1 MKDLRKLK
9 GKLKIATDNKTP
21 SEINSIILRG
31 ITAAFASIIKK
42 YYVSENIEALI
53 NYVNEKKILSSAE
66 YKRLLSE
73 AKDFYT
79 VILCA
84 LFITPLK
91 EATNSFKYKEL
102 DKSKK
107 QMLFNSLESELTEF
121 FIDWMCQLDIEPL
134 LFYRMG
140 ISYNK
145 EFNVNLYMKS
155 QVSYGLTPIEEQILK
170 EQIISIVSN
179 YIIESVGIQLG
190 LAGLDYIDYDRSHMN
205 QEKHCID
212 TMLEKSFAKPN

>member
-42 YYVSENIEALI
+42 YYISENIEALI

-102 DKSKK
+102 DKIKK
-107 QMLFNSLESELTEF
+107 QMLFNSLQNELTEF
-121 FIDWMCQLDIEPL
+121 FIDWMCQLDIDPL

-145 EFNVNLYMKS
+145 VFNVNLYIKS
-155 QVSYGLTPIEEQILK
+155 QVSYGLTPIEDQILK
-170 EQIISIVSN
+170 EQTISIVCN

-190 LAGLDYIDYDRSHMN
+190 LAGLDYIDYDKAN
-205 QEKHCID
+205 TDGEKKCID
-212 TMLEKSFAKPN
+212 TNTEKCLTKSN